1 MCSEIID
8 IQSFKRSQDYL
19 DKVYNKE
26 FKCELEFEDDPDAI
40 MKALESENE
49 RLRLL
54 MNFLYDELFKLREV
68 SDNITKSRIDDIIK
82 RSEVE

>member
-8 IQSFKRSQDYL
+8 IRTFKRSQDYL
-19 DKVYNKE
+19 DKIYNKE
-26 FKCELEFEDDPDAI
+26 FKCELEFEDDPDTI

-68 SDNITKSRIDDIIK
+68 SDNITRNRIDDIIK